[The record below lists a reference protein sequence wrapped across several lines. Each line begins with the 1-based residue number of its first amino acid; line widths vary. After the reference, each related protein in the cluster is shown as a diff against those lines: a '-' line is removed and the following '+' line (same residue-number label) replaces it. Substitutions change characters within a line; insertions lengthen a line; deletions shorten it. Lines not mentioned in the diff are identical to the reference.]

1 MRIASVLSENGHKT
15 NGAPAKAIAAP
26 ASGAEAV
33 FRVNFVRG
41 QTTPRQLRA
50 GLLLASA
57 VWIGLNTVALIG
69 LTGSGMQAIQERFS
83 LGAATT
89 SREAVREMAVLY
101 SEGQQRVADLNAH
114 LALRR
119 QELPLGG
126 KLAALTRTLPARVW
140 VTELAAGR
148 KDRTLRLRAAYL
160 LDDDRPSELP
170 AGPWIAAL
178 KADPAFAAG
187 LTRLDLGASSRQT
200 QGRAE
205 LFTFELL
212 AEWSDAP

>member
-1 MRIASVLSENGHKT
+1 MRIANVLSENGHKT
-15 NGAPAKAIAAP
+15 HGAPAKAAVAP

-41 QTTPRQLRA
+41 ATTPRTVRA

-57 VWIGLNTVALIG
+57 VWIGLNAVALIA
-69 LTGSGMQAIQERFS
+69 LTGSGTQAIQERFS

-89 SREAVREMAVLY
+89 SREAVQEMSVLY
-101 SEGQQRVADLNAH
+101 SQGQQRVTDLTAQ

-126 KLAALTRTLPARVW
+126 KLAALKRTLPARVW
-140 VTELAAGR
+140 VTELSAGR
-148 KDRTLRLRAAYL
+148 TERTLRLRAAYL
-160 LDDDRPSELP
+160 LDDDSPSELP
-170 AGPWIAAL
+170 TGPWIAAL

-205 LFTFELL
+205 LFTFELI
-212 AEWSDAP
+212 AEWTDAP